1 MLDWQDGQPYSRRFG
16 DVYFSSDSGLEETRH
31 VFLQGNRLA
40 ERFGALDPRASFCIG
55 ELGFGT
61 GLNFL
66 CTWALFAK
74 AAPRSASLD
83 CFSVEKYP
91 LTDDELA
98 TALALWPT
106 LRKGAAA
113 LVARWRR
120 RVPGWNRWHFA
131 GGRVRLT
138 LALDDVADALP
149 QLPGGAVDAWF
160 LDGFAPA
167 RNPEMWSDPV
177 LAGVARASSAGATA
191 ATYSSAGGVRRGL
204 ERVGFAV
211 DKVQGFGRKREMLR
225 AVLVGSGDGSR
236 LALGANAGGA
246 LRAADDALVASAND
260 AAASAAASRRP
271 PATAVVIGGGIA
283 GCAAAHALAQRGIAV
298 TLLERA
304 PELASAASGNPRGV
318 LHARFGAGAHPLHRL
333 VLAAYGHALAL
344 DDDVLPVDGSVRA
357 ECGLLQLACTEGEA
371 TRIARMAER
380 EWPPTLLQFVD
391 ARSASALA
399 GVAMRYGGLWFP
411 AGGWVVPA
419 RLCARLVE
427 GAAVALR
434 LGHAAQ
440 ELARTGGGWRVAG
453 RDAEGGRWAIEA
465 DAVLVCCALAAAQF
479 EPLARFPLTP
489 VRGQITQLPATQAS
503 RALRAVVCGD
513 GYCAPAADDV
523 HILGATHAIGD
534 AAADVRVADHAENL
548 ARLAAYAP
556 TLREAFADVD
566 PAQLRGRA
574 AVRCSLPGAMP
585 LVGRVDAGLYCS
597 VGHGTR
603 GLVTAGIAGEA
614 LAAAA
619 CHALPP
625 LPATVLAPLAPAAA
639 IPDARPRT
647 RRQR

>member
-16 DVYFSSDSGLEETRH
+16 DVYFSADSGLEETRH

-40 ERFGALDPRASFCIG
+40 QRFAALESGASFCVG

-66 CTWALFAK
+66 CAWALFAK

-91 LTDDELA
+91 LTDDEMA
-98 TALALWPT
+98 RALALWPT
-106 LRKGAAA
+106 LREDAAVLA
-113 LVARWRR
+113 ARWRR

-138 LALDDVADALP
+138 LALADVADALP
-149 QLPGGAVDAWF
+149 ELPGGVVDAWF

-167 RNPEMWSDPV
+167 RNPEMWSEPV
-177 LAGVARASSAGATA
+177 LADTARASRAGATA

-204 ERVGFAV
+204 QRAGFAV
-211 DKVQGFGRKREMLR
+211 EKVRGFGRKREMLR
-225 AVLVGSGDGSR
+225 AVLVDGGDGAR
-236 LALGANAGGA
+236 PALPA
-246 LRAADDALVASAND
+246 D
-260 AAASAAASRRP
+260 AAAASVAASHRP

-283 GCAAAHALAQRGIAV
+283 GCTAAHALAQRGVAV
-298 TLLERA
+298 TLVERA
-304 PELASAASGNPRGV
+304 PELASAASGNPLGV

-344 DDDVLPVDGSVRA
+344 YDDVLPVDGTLRA
-357 ECGLLQLACTEGEA
+357 ECGLLQLACTELEA
-371 TRIARMAER
+371 ARIGRMAER
-380 EWPPTLLQFVD
+380 EWPAPLLQFAD
-391 ARSASALA
+391 AGGASELA
-399 GVAMRYGGLWFP
+399 GVPMRCGGLWFP

-440 ELARTGGGWRVAG
+440 ELARTAGGWRVAG
-453 RDAEGGRWAIEA
+453 CDVEGAHWAIEA
-465 DAVLVCCALAAAQF
+465 DVALVCCALAAAQF

-489 VRGQITQLPATQAS
+489 VRGQITQLPATPAS
-503 RALRAVVCGD
+503 RSLRAIVCGE

-523 HILGATHAIGD
+523 HVVGATHAIGD
-534 AAADVRVADHAENL
+534 AAADLRVADHAENL

-556 TLREAFADVD
+556 ALREAFGDVD
-566 PAQLRGRA
+566 PAQLLGRA
-574 AVRCSLPGAMP
+574 GVRCSLPGAVP
-585 LVGRVDAGLYCS
+585 LVGRVDAGLHCS

-619 CHALPP
+619 CRALPP
-625 LPATVLAPLAPAAA
+625 LPATVLAALAPEAQL
-639 IPDARPRT
+639 PGVRLRK